1 MHGLLYSIGLGK
13 LQKRWQKLMLVVTR
27 SKPQFGHGLFD
38 PPKVVGGGGGGG
50 GGGGVFL
57 VTASILASLLS

>member
-1 MHGLLYSIGLGK
+1 MVLARAYPQGEGEGMQ
-13 LQKRWQKLMLVVTR
+13 LQKRWQKLTLVVTR

-38 PPKVVGGGGGGG
+38 PPKVGGG

-57 VTASILASLLS
+57 VTVSILASLLS